1 MYLVVGF
8 RFSCIDFSYLT
19 LLGEIFFVGIV
30 PLDDKI
36 YVSDGLFDAVVLPSL
51 LVGSIIAGTPQLFM
65 QGRWSQ
71 SSVFTSNLAN

>member
-1 MYLVVGF
+1 M
-8 RFSCIDFSYLT
+8 
-19 LLGEIFFVGIV
+19 

-36 YVSDGLFDAVVLPSL
+36 HVSDGLFDAVVLPSL